1 MSYCT
6 NIFVYVAAADLNMHS
21 YLGSQQKIFVLLVQS
36 LHVLIVEAESLR
48 PGGLLTI
55 MRPLQQYACSPRFL
69 FLSI

>member
-1 MSYCT
+1 
-6 NIFVYVAAADLNMHS
+6 MHS

-48 PGGLLTI
+48 PGSLLTI